1 MKSRRLR
8 TNHLPGYTEAEAP
21 ARRPRA
27 AEASAEEQASA
38 QSAAT
43 TLSTP
48 AIPPIF
54 HIYYCKLL
62 DFMP

>member
-1 MKSRRLR
+1 MKGSRLR

-27 AEASAEEQASA
+27 AEASAKEQASA
-38 QSAAT
+38 QAGVT

-54 HIYYCKLL
+54 YIHCCELL